1 MKRFTYIIAILS
13 LASCSFLEENPQ
25 GKLTTEGFFT
35 NASDLDASLNS
46 LYSVV
51 ATSQQQ
57 NNHVGTN
64 FLHGDDI
71 STHPASNK
79 QSLREF
85 DQYDVADNNAWM
97 QSLWEQ
103 RFKVIKAANFII
115 NNASRTPDVAQEDI
129 DAAIAQAHYWRAFEY
144 FYLVTTWGPVPV
156 MHSEKIDYNAPLVSE
171 EKIYELIISDLEIAE
186 RGCPVTYSKAPY
198 FQNGVNVA
206 VSQAAVK
213 ATMAYVYMC
222 MAGWPLNKTEYYEKA
237 ADKALEVIEGVEN
250 GTYYYQL
257 LPSFSDIHSIRHNK
271 NNKELLLGIY
281 YNRDRHSNA
290 SAATDILLEMGGWG
304 DTQGEIKFWYD
315 FPKGPRKDATYFP
328 KLMLKNSISEKGS
341 NENDE
346 QEGDDK
352 EEQQEPEWVERDWW
366 YSPKDDKDK
375 DKREVVAPIFMKSA
389 EGLKQG
395 EEFDYK
401 IPAGCIAYGEKT
413 IQIIRLSQVYC
424 WYAEAV
430 GRAGTGDKGKA
441 AVLLGEVAARAYNA
455 DNMPDFAAMSYKE
468 LAEAAYNEH
477 GWEVAGYYWSG
488 FATRAR
494 DMFRMYRYKDHFE
507 YRKNNPE
514 IEVAPGVFRNEIV
527 PVTGVWD
534 DSKMYAPYPY
544 TDSVVNPSM

>member
-1 MKRFTYIIAILS
+1 MKRFIYIIAIFS
-13 LASCSFLEENPQ
+13 LASCSFLEEDPQ

-57 NNHVGTN
+57 NNFVGTD

-85 DQYDVADNNAWM
+85 DQYTVADNNAWM
-97 QSLWEQ
+97 QTLWEQ

-156 MHSEKIDYNAPLVSE
+156 MLSEVIDYNAPLVSE
-171 EKIYELIISDLEIAE
+171 EKIYELIISDLKTAE
-186 RGCPVTYSKAPY
+186 AGCPVTYSKAPY

-237 ADKALEVIEGVEN
+237 ADKAWEVIQGTMD
-250 GTYYYQL
+250 GTYYHEL
-257 LPSFSDIHSIRHNK
+257 LPTFSDIHSMAHNR
-271 NNKELLLGIY
+271 NNMELLLGIY
-281 YNRDRHSNA
+281 YNRDRHPNA
-290 SAATDILLEMGGWG
+290 IPATDYLLEMAGGWG
-304 DTQGEIKFWYD
+304 DTQGEIKFWKE
-315 FPKGPRKDATYFP
+315 FPEGPRKTATYFP
-328 KLMLKNSISEKGS
+328 KLMLNGTL
-341 NENDE
+341 
-346 QEGDDK
+346 Q
-352 EEQQEPEWVERDWW
+352 DWW
-366 YSPKDDKDK
+366 YDTDPAS
-375 DKREVVAPIFMKSA
+375 REVVAPIFMKTVESDVRGA
-389 EGLKQG
+389 EY
-395 EEFDYK
+395 DYTSGK
-401 IPAGCIAYGEKT
+401 ACPSNGEKT
-413 IQIIRLSQVYC
+413 VQVIRFSQVLC

-430 GRAGTGDKGKA
+430 GRSGKVTAEAVNALNRVRNRADGTVTDM
-441 AVLLGEVAARAYNA
+441 YST
-455 DNMPDFAAMSYKE
+455 AMSPEE

-507 YRKNNPE
+507 YRKRNPE
-514 IEVAPGVFRNEIV
+514 VRVADGVFRKEVV
-527 PVTGVWD
+527 PIPNTEVWN
-534 DSKMYAPYPY
+534 DSRMYAPYPY
-544 TDSVVNPSM
+544 TDSAVNPSM

>member
-1 MKRFTYIIAILS
+1 MKRFLYIIAIFS
-13 LASCSFLEENPQ
+13 MASCSFLEENPQ
-25 GKLTTEGFFT
+25 GKLTTEGFLT

-57 NNHVGTN
+57 NNHVGTD

-85 DQYDVADNNAWM
+85 DQYTVADNNSWM
-97 QSLWEQ
+97 QTLWEQ

-115 NNASRTPDVAQEDI
+115 NNASRTPDVPQEDI

-156 MHSEKIDYNAPLVSE
+156 MLSEVIDYKAPLVSE
-171 EKIYELIISDLEIAE
+171 EKIYELIISDLKIAE
-186 RGCPVTYSKAPY
+186 AYCPVKYSKAPY

-222 MAGWPLNKTEYYEKA
+222 MAGWPLNMTGYYEKA
-237 ADKALEVIEGVEN
+237 ADKAWEVIQGSID
-250 GTYYYQL
+250 GTYYYEL
-257 LPSFSDIHSIRHNK
+257 LPEFSDIHSMAHNR

-281 YNRDRHSNA
+281 YNRDRHPNA
-290 SAATDILLEMGGWG
+290 IPATDYLLEMAGGWG
-304 DTQGEIKFWYD
+304 DTQGEIRFWKE
-315 FPKGPRKDATYFP
+315 FPEGPRKTATYFP
-328 KLMLKNSISEKGS
+328 KLMLNGTL
-341 NENDE
+341 
-346 QEGDDK
+346 Q
-352 EEQQEPEWVERDWW
+352 DWW
-366 YSPKDDKDK
+366 HDTDPAS
-375 DKREVVAPIFMKSA
+375 REVVAPIFMKTVESDVRGA
-389 EGLKQG
+389 EY
-395 EEFDYK
+395 DYTSGK
-401 IPAGCIAYGEKT
+401 ACPSNGEKT
-413 IQIIRLSQVYC
+413 VQVIRFSQVLC

-430 GRAGTGDKGKA
+430 GRSGKVTAEAVDALNRVRNRADGTVTDM
-441 AVLLGEVAARAYNA
+441 YST
-455 DNMPDFAAMSYKE
+455 AMSPEE

-507 YRKNNPE
+507 YRVKNPL
-514 IEVAPGVFRNEIV
+514 IEVAPGVFRKEVV
-527 PVTGVWD
+527 PVTGSWD

-544 TDSVVNPSM
+544 TDSAVNPSM